1 MDEHPRVRYESL
13 TCLGLLLTELAP
25 EAQKK
30 FINELPVFLIK
41 LMREEQLIKL
51 RTRATSAMVNYVRG
65 LIDEE
70 GDAED
75 SEKNLKENAQLLI
88 PITDSLVDTISI
100 LF

>member
-1 MDEHPRVRYESL
+1 
-13 TCLGLLLTELAP
+13 
-25 EAQKK
+25 
-30 FINELPVFLIK
+30 
-41 LMREEQLIKL
+41 
-51 RTRATSAMVNYVRG
+51 MVNYVRG